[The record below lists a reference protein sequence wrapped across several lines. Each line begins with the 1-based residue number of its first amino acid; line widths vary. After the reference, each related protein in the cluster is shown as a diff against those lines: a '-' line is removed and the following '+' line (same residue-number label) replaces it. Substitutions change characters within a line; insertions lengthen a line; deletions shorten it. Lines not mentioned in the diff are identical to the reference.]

1 MPYLHVHI
9 EGLAGRGVAERA
21 HFLCHSPPNTRID
34 MANSIVNPRFLVVSL
49 GNPGALYETLH
60 SAGHLALDSLQSQ
73 LASSQP
79 AFTTQRVGKKKARAS
94 LGPKYMLAQSPTLMN
109 VSGPWASAAW
119 KSVLADKGL
128 SPADVGLVVVHDD
141 LEEDMGVVK
150 IRKWDTSHRGHNG
163 MKSVKNSL
171 RHADWREARWARIS
185 VGIGR
190 PPCEG
195 PGLGVRLC
203 VAAHKQPPEAVFEGQ
218 GWPGSAEVPA

>member
-1 MPYLHVHI
+1 
-9 EGLAGRGVAERA
+9 
-21 HFLCHSPPNTRID
+21 

-190 PPCEG
+190 P
-195 PGLGVRLC
+195 LVRDPDSVSDYVLRPISSHQKQYLRDKAGQAVLKC
-203 VAAHKQPPEAVFEGQ
+203 LLELEADWDRDLAKEATREAAKAVAEAQ
-218 GWPGSAEVPA
+218 S